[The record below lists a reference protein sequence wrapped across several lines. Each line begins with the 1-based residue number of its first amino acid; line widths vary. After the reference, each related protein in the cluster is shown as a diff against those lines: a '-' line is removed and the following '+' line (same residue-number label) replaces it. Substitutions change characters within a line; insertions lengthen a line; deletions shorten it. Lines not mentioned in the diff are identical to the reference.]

1 MPDEVKCNFCS
12 CELCSCLPPI
22 DDRGEPDHDVIIVF
36 WTLNMAFIIFNIVF
50 ELMMLMYL
58 AVRYCVQVAWALDYR
73 LVPLNADRAF
83 VADSLVRAAFEL
95 GNPDSPVLGVDP
107 HRETTSSNRMRIA
120 LMVILYKA
128 KVVGTGLILKALLNL
143 TAPAWFSI
151 FAKPVSNLSCRNDSN
166 TYDCRCIMT
175 VMHGSHDTHWATLTD
190 SLMWPM
196 LCAVGWR
203 GRRDC
208 VLGLAD
214 RPLHCAPSGDSWDR
228 RLHVGGAVQRSVGSA
243 FRQRQGYQPAREDPD
258 RARDRRCD
266 CEAGE
271 HVRSPQL

>member
-1 MPDEVKCNFCS
+1 MPDKVKCTFCS

-151 FAKPVSNLSCRNDSN
+151 FAKPVS
-166 TYDCRCIMT
+166 TQ
-175 VMHGSHDTHWATLTD
+175 
-190 SLMWPM
+190 
-196 LCAVGWR
+196 
-203 GRRDC
+203 
-208 VLGLAD
+208 
-214 RPLHCAPSGDSWDR
+214 LHCSST
-228 RLHVGGAVQRSVGSA
+228 RSA
-243 FRQRQGYQPAREDPD
+243 
-258 RARDRRCD
+258 
-266 CEAGE
+266 
-271 HVRSPQL
+271 

>member
-1 MPDEVKCNFCS
+1 MSAWDEDATYSKHPELFICSEKRVWNESDCVYPPGYVSVATVGLICACCRGSDGRPLLRQDGDRAGDAGWATMPDEVKCNFCS

-107 HRETTSSNRMRIA
+107 HGETTSSNRMRIA

-128 KVVGTGLILKALLNL
+128 KVVGTGLTLKALLNL
-143 TAPAWFSI
+143 VAPAWFSI
-151 FAKPVSNLSCRNDSN
+151 FAKPVS
-166 TYDCRCIMT
+166 TQ
-175 VMHGSHDTHWATLTD
+175 
-190 SLMWPM
+190 
-196 LCAVGWR
+196 
-203 GRRDC
+203 
-208 VLGLAD
+208 
-214 RPLHCAPSGDSWDR
+214 LHS
-228 RLHVGGAVQRSVGSA
+228 SA
-243 FRQRQGYQPAREDPD
+243 
-258 RARDRRCD
+258 
-266 CEAGE
+266 
-271 HVRSPQL
+271 